1 MGVDIIGNEKRRPA
15 KHRNMPSVTV
25 PRAGLEYANWRAV
38 CVLKKALG
46 QLVQLGFDVAAFT
59 PAAYRRPRL
68 GRP

>member
-1 MGVDIIGNEKRRPA
+1 MRTCV
-15 KHRNMPSVTV
+15 
-25 PRAGLEYANWRAV
+25 RAV